1 MIPDIER
8 TNIVI
13 VGRWNRFILNPEW
26 VSKTLFETDKMQVE
40 FSFDLLLPPRYS
52 NDSIR
57 LTALDDRVIITP
69 LEYTDDRLQTAD
81 LISLRL
87 INLLPH
93 TPLTGIGF
101 NYGYQCDGSL
111 INQIIEFKDT
121 LDTEVDTSISF
132 ISWKR
137 SYKIDDY
144 LLNVE
149 QSQSDDK
156 IIIDFNYHFNSAY
169 FKNNIDIVKGKML
182 ELKNRTELIMR
193 NTYGEERN
201 DSE

>member
-57 LTALDDRVIITP
+57 FTTLDDRVIITP
-69 LEYTDDRLQTAD
+69 LEYTDDSMQTAE

-111 INQIIEFKDT
+111 INQIIEFIDT
-121 LDTEVDTSISF
+121 LDTEVHTSMSF
-132 ISWKR
+132 VSWKR

-144 LLNVE
+144 LLNIE
-149 QSQSDDK
+149 QSKKDDK
-156 IIIDFNYHFNSAY
+156 IIIDFNYHFNYAY
-169 FKNNIDIVKGKML
+169 FKDNMDIVKGKML
-182 ELKNRTELIMR
+182 ELKNKTELIMK

-201 DSE
+201 DNE

>member
-1 MIPDIER
+1 
-8 TNIVI
+8 
-13 VGRWNRFILNPEW
+13 
-26 VSKTLFETDKMQVE
+26 MQVE

-57 LTALDDRVIITP
+57 FTTLDDRVIITP
-69 LEYTDDRLQTAD
+69 LEYTDDSMQTAE

-111 INQIIEFKDT
+111 INQIIEFIDT
-121 LDTEVDTSISF
+121 LDTEVHTSMSF
-132 ISWKR
+132 VSWKR

-144 LLNVE
+144 LLNIE
-149 QSQSDDK
+149 QSKKDDK
-156 IIIDFNYHFNSAY
+156 IIIDFNYHFNYAY
-169 FKNNIDIVKGKML
+169 FKDNMDIVKGKML
-182 ELKNRTELIMR
+182 ELKNKTELIMK

-201 DSE
+201 DNE

>member
-69 LEYTDDRLQTAD
+69 LEYTDDRLQTAE

>member
-69 LEYTDDRLQTAD
+69 LEYTDDRLQTAE

-121 LDTEVDTSISF
+121 LDTEVDTSMSF

>member
-52 NDSIR
+52 IDSIR
-57 LTALDDRVIITP
+57 LTTLDDRVIITP
-69 LEYTDDRLQTAD
+69 LEYTDDVMQTAEV
-81 LISLRL
+81 ISLKL

-101 NYGYQCDGSL
+101 NYGYQCEGSL
-111 INQIIEFKDT
+111 INQILEFKDK
-121 LDTEVDTSISF
+121 LDAEVHASMSF

-137 SYKIDDY
+137 SYKFDDY

-149 QSQSDDK
+149 QSKNEDK
-156 IIIDFNYHFNSAY
+156 LFIDFNYHFTNAY
-169 FKNNIDIVKGKML
+169 FKENLDVLNSKIV
-182 ELKNRTELIMR
+182 ELKKRTELIIK
-193 NTYGEERN
+193 NTYGEECN
-201 DSE
+201 DIE